1 MNMIVLFLYLP
12 TDAAQGRLNARDR
25 EVDAASAGVTPILH
39 WWLRMVYT
47 LLKQALYFPANKHFL
62 NFDDEL
68 FNMEALRTEKRK
80 LKVKIVCYPVFITGI
95 TYKLVWGGSF

>member
-1 MNMIVLFLYLP
+1 
-12 TDAAQGRLNARDR
+12 
-25 EVDAASAGVTPILH
+25 
-39 WWLRMVYT
+39 MVYT

-95 TYKLVWGGSF
+95 TYKLVWGGGVFNQEKLLNVCVKFFLRLIFL